1 VGGFKA
7 CAVLELLLTC
17 TLSVLAHGLPGVRAS
32 FRERLH
38 TQHESRSRAA
48 ARQVAPDSGPAA
60 AAASCT
66 ASLDGEKEDAPLTL
80 RSTTTGCLLLPA
92 SLVILCDGLNVGA
105 YVCEW
110 TLFAVY
116 FHEVYDW
123 SSTLTGA
130 AQMAGDLLAAAVLAV
145 TTTAAWTRLLGK
157 QTAPGRATRRL
168 DRLLLQPPFNLG
180 IYFGLYGVFFLM
192 LAQSTFAVAVTGQVL
207 MGSVYV
213 FLRQAVQESYVVL
226 SHGSLPLFRTLE
238 FLGGLSFNTGIAV
251 TSSLSVMLYERLGR
265 SAPFYI
271 YSGVTAAWSAVML
284 GFFLHRHRG
293 HLHLSFA
300 EQEAR
305 LYARKHGVRGAAAPQ
320 TVGTALSTGTVEH
333 AVVDRPHPGRDGS
346 GDRDTTR

>member
-1 VGGFKA
+1 M
-7 CAVLELLLTC
+7 
-17 TLSVLAHGLPGVRAS
+17 
-32 FRERLH
+32 
-38 TQHESRSRAA
+38 
-48 ARQVAPDSGPAA
+48 
-60 AAASCT
+60 
-66 ASLDGEKEDAPLTL
+66 
-80 RSTTTGCLLLPA
+80 
-92 SLVILCDGLNVGA
+92 
-105 YVCEW
+105 
-110 TLFAVY
+110 
-116 FHEVYDW
+116 YDW

-213 FLRQAVQESYVVL
+213 FLRQAVQESVRPTDLPPLGWHMSLPSAPWPCARLTSQRPCQRPGPASGSLALDCTHTLPLFYGRRCAQYVVL

-271 YSGVTAAWSAVML
+271 YSGVTAAWSAVAL
-284 GFFLHRHRG
+284 SFFLHRHRG

-320 TVGTALSTGTVEH
+320 TVATALSTGTVEH